1 MKELKEEKRSC
12 LIFLMW
18 LDKIFFLENALN
30 ACEKNVRKYNT
41 MAGLYL
47 MSPPNPT

>member
-1 MKELKEEKRSC
+1 MKELKKEKRCC

-18 LDKIFFLENALN
+18 LDKNFLENALN